1 MEQSNV
7 RITTETFEEFLATH
21 REGLYELID
30 GEIVEK
36 MVTEE
41 HGGIALNIG
50 SALHAYL
57 KKNKI
62 GLASVEARYAPVGD
76 KYNDRLPDVSFRR
89 TDAPRVKKGAVQGMP
104 DLAVEIKSPDDS
116 NKQMRATADFY
127 IANGAKMVW
136 LVFPDKKLVEVHRPD
151 GNYETYL
158 EGDTIS
164 GGELLPDFSITVAEI
179 FE

>member
-1 MEQSNV
+1 MEQSKT
-7 RITTETFEEFLATH
+7 RITTEAFEEFLATH

-50 SALHAYL
+50 SAIHIYL

-62 GLASVEARYAPVGD
+62 GLASVEARHAPVDD
-76 KYNDRLPDVSFRR
+76 KHNDRLPDVSFRR
-89 TDAPRVKKGAVQGMP
+89 TEAKRVTKGAIQGMP
-104 DLAVEIKSPDDS
+104 DLAVEIKSPDDT

-127 IANGAKMVW
+127 LANGCKMVW
-136 LVFPDKKLVEVHRPD
+136 LVFPDKKFVEVHLPD
-151 GNYETYL
+151 GNYETYV

-164 GGELLPDFSITVAEI
+164 GGEVLPDFSITVAEI

>member
-1 MEQSNV
+1 MEQSKT
-7 RITTETFEEFLATH
+7 RITTEAFEEFLATH
-21 REGLYELID
+21 HEGLYELIE

-36 MVTEE
+36 MVTEQ
-41 HGGIALNIG
+41 HGSIAVNI
-50 SALHAYL
+50 SAAIHAYL

-62 GLASVEARYAPVGD
+62 GRVSVEARHAPVDD
-76 KYNDRLPDVSFRR
+76 KFNDRLPDVSFRQ
-89 TDAPRVKKGAVQGMP
+89 TNAPAVEKGAVQGMP

-127 IANGAKMVW
+127 LANGCKMVW
-136 LVFPDKKLVEVHRPD
+136 LVFPDKKFVEVHQPD
-151 GNYETYL
+151 GNYETYV

-164 GGELLPDFSITVAEI
+164 GGDVLPDFIMPVAEI